1 MNALKKIAGINLA
14 FLVAYTILSGVVG
27 ITEKGQYKG
36 IGALMLMAV
45 LIGLHFGIAI
55 VVSLYYFVR
64 RNREQGRAYL
74 LSALL
79 VLVIGF
85 SACIGLGSLY

>member
-14 FLVAYTILSGVVG
+14 ILIAYTILSGLVG
-27 ITEKGQYKG
+27 INEKGQYKG
-36 IGALMLMAV
+36 LGALMLMAV
-45 LIGLHFGIAI
+45 LIGLHVGVAI

-64 RNREQGRAYL
+64 RNREKGRAYL

-85 SACIGLGSLY
+85 SACMGLGSFY